1 MLAAMH
7 IGRVACS
14 LSSAYS
20 RLAEDHTRLRGM
32 LDLLGPALVY
42 ASDARAYGPAMAACA
57 LTVPCVFSANA
68 EDWPGALAFD
78 QLLATRETPAVQ
90 QAFATIT
97 PDDHAKYLLT
107 SGSTGQ
113 PKAVINTHRML
124 CANQQQMAQT
134 WRFLEHEPPVLVD
147 WLPWS
152 HTFGGNH
159 NFNMVLAHGGALYID
174 EGRPAPG
181 LVEKTARN
189 LREVQPTLWFNVPRG
204 FDMLLPLMEA
214 DDALA
219 ADILARLRL
228 AFYAA
233 AALAPSTWQ
242 RLQAVAERVRP
253 GRPLWLTT
261 SWGCTE
267 TSPAITSAHWQLQGA
282 GCIGNPLPGMEI
294 KFVPNGDKLE
304 MRIKGV
310 SVFPGYRN
318 SPRETAAAF
327 DAEGYYRIGDAG
339 RLLDSARPE
348 AGVVFDGR
356 VSEDFKLSSGTWVS
370 VGTLR
375 VDLVSRLAPLVQ
387 DIVVA
392 GHDRAEIGLLV
403 FPSPAG
409 LQQPEALRTA
419 LQRVMREQAQA
430 GAGSARSPACALVLD
445 KPAGPGSRRDH
456 RQGLH
461 QPAGRAGA
469 ARRGGGPTV
478 RHARGAWR
486 APHLTPLR
494 HHHAQP
500 GATTGPRRPAHA
512 DRPPGQHAPIPQF
525 TRRLAGRAG
534 VGRPDRQRRR
544 SRLRPDRHR
553 LPQHCSAAVL
563 VVGLQPAPGARAPRC
578 TWAAATTHP
587 TTRNR
592 PSASTPTAP
601 GATTPPST
609 LRASAW
615 RRAGWRSR
623 TGTPARSRSAT
634 AAASTPGTRCAS
646 ACRWS
651 RCGRV
656 AA

>member
-1 MLAAMH
+1 MQAIDFLQDPRQVAAPRTLRIDFDDGSFALRSPVALQPYARCVGEWLERWATETPRATALAERTSDGAAWRTLDYGALRQAAGAVAQSLLDMRLPPGQPIVILSDNAIDHAVLMLAAMH
-7 IGRVACS
+7 IGRTACS

-20 RLAEDHTRLRGM
+20 RTAKDFGRLRSM

-42 ASDARAYGPAMAACA
+42 ASDATTYGPAMAACD
-57 LTVPCVFSANA
+57 LRVPCVFSDGAQG
-68 EDWPGALAFD
+68 WPGGIAFA
-78 QLLATRETPAVQ
+78 QLLATAETPAVQ
-90 QAFATIT
+90 QAFAAIT

-134 WRFLEHEPPVLVD
+134 WRFLEHEKPVLVD

-159 NFNMVLAHGGALYID
+159 NLHMVLAHGGALYID

-219 ADILARLRL
+219 EGILARLRL

-282 GCIGNPLPGMEI
+282 GCIGNPLPGMEV

-304 MRIKGV
+304 LRIKGP

-327 DAEGYYRIGDAG
+327 DADGWYRIGDAG
-339 RLLDSARPE
+339 RLVDPARPE
-348 AGVVFDGR
+348 AGIVFDGR

-419 LQRVMREQAQA
+419 LLRVMREQVAA
-430 GAGSARSPACALVLD
+430 GAGSARCPACALVLD
-445 KPAGPGSRRDH
+445 SPPDLEAGEITDKGY
-456 RQGLH
+456 
-461 QPAGRAGA
+461 
-469 ARRGGGPTV
+469 
-478 RHARGAWR
+478 
-486 APHLTPLR
+486 
-494 HHHAQP
+494 
-500 GATTGPRRPAHA
+500 
-512 DRPPGQHAPIPQF
+512 IN
-525 TRRLAGRAG
+525 
-534 VGRPDRQRRR
+534 QR
-544 SRLRPDRHR
+544 
-553 LPQHCSAAVL
+553 AVL
-563 VVGLQPAPGARAPRC
+563 VRRAEAVERLFATPVAPGV
-578 TWAAATTHP
+578 
-587 TTRNR
+587 
-592 PSASTPTAP
+592 
-601 GATTPPST
+601 
-609 LRASAW
+609 LRA
-615 RRAGWRSR
+615 
-623 TGTPARSRSAT
+623 
-634 AAASTPGTRCAS
+634 
-646 ACRWS
+646 
-651 RCGRV
+651 
-656 AA
+656 

>member
-1 MLAAMH
+1 MQAIDFLQDPRQVAAPRTVRIDFDDGAFALRSPETLKPYARCVGEWLERWATETPQATALAERTADGSAWRQLDYGALRQAVGAVGQALLDLQLPPGRPIVILSDNAIDHAVLMLAAMH
-7 IGRVACS
+7 VGRTACS

-20 RLAEDHTRLRGM
+20 RTAKDFGRLRSM
-32 LDLLGPALVY
+32 LALLGPALVY
-42 ASDARAYGPAMAACA
+42 ASDAKVYSQAMAACD
-57 LTVPCVFSANA
+57 LGVPCVFSAGA
-68 EDWPGALAFD
+68 QDWPGGIAFA
-78 QLLATRETPAVQ
+78 QLLATPETAAVR
-90 QAFATIT
+90 QAFDAIT

-134 WRFLEHEPPVLVD
+134 WGFLATEKPVLVD

-159 NFNMVLAHGGALYID
+159 NLHMVLAHGGALYID

-181 LVEKTARN
+181 LVEMTARN

-219 ADILARLRL
+219 AAILARLRL

-267 TSPAITSAHWQLQGA
+267 TAPAITSAHWQLDGA

-294 KFVPNGDKLE
+294 KFVPNAGKLE

-318 SPRETAAAF
+318 DPRQTAAAF
-327 DAEGYYRIGDAG
+327 DDEGYYRIGDAG
-339 RLLDSARPE
+339 RLADPARPE

-375 VDLVSRLAPLVQ
+375 LDLVSRLAPLVQ

-392 GHDRAEIGLLV
+392 GHDRSEIGLLV
-403 FPSPAG
+403 FAAPAG
-409 LQQPEALRTA
+409 QQQPEVLRTA
-419 LQRVMREQAQA
+419 LLRLMRDQLGA

-445 KPAGPGSRRDH
+445 SPPDAESGEITDKGYINQRAVLARRAAQVAQLFALPAGPEV
-456 RQGLH
+456 L
-461 QPAGRAGA
+461 
-469 ARRGGGPTV
+469 RG
-478 RHARGAWR
+478 
-486 APHLTPLR
+486 
-494 HHHAQP
+494 
-500 GATTGPRRPAHA
+500 
-512 DRPPGQHAPIPQF
+512 
-525 TRRLAGRAG
+525 
-534 VGRPDRQRRR
+534 
-544 SRLRPDRHR
+544 
-553 LPQHCSAAVL
+553 
-563 VVGLQPAPGARAPRC
+563 
-578 TWAAATTHP
+578 
-587 TTRNR
+587 
-592 PSASTPTAP
+592 
-601 GATTPPST
+601 
-609 LRASAW
+609 
-615 RRAGWRSR
+615 
-623 TGTPARSRSAT
+623 
-634 AAASTPGTRCAS
+634 
-646 ACRWS
+646 
-651 RCGRV
+651 
-656 AA
+656 